1 MAESEHHKPFRKE
14 LHEEYHNRLHNS
26 ILAGAGDNGILCCII
41 RIFSFGS
48 AVFGGGVMTS
58 AQASLFDE
66 KRTRVSRSRKTQ
78 SKDGSVSIIIMDVNL
93 ANLLRDISQA
103 EDIPVSKLAE
113 RLIRQGLRKEKED
126 KLAAMTKEELLEY
139 IREKDGDNA
148 DKFI

>member
-1 MAESEHHKPFRKE
+1 
-14 LHEEYHNRLHNS
+14 
-26 ILAGAGDNGILCCII
+26 
-41 RIFSFGS
+41 
-48 AVFGGGVMTS
+48 MTS